1 MLGRLVLAVE
11 EDGRDKAP
19 QVEGQRTVGGSRV
32 GVACHLPPRPRL
44 LQGMLTGCGGV
55 VGIQD
60 PGWVG
65 WGVCPSLERVLA
77 CKDASVPGACQ
88 SQVRSPSFLLEAN
101 GGAGGDRLLDEALP
115 KFLTQRTGSWELCA
129 VAVRGGGGA
138 GVVQIVRKHRNASGT
153 GCPHQAVGPG
163 TISTADSTQPCRPLS
178 AGGTPPH
185 LPPHHL
191 TPSE

>member
-1 MLGRLVLAVE
+1 MGEQE
-11 EDGRDKAP
+11 ETDFWMKP
-19 QVEGQRTVGGSRV
+19 
-32 GVACHLPPRPRL
+32 CL
-44 LQGMLTGCGGV
+44 
-55 VGIQD
+55 
-60 PGWVG
+60 
-65 WGVCPSLERVLA
+65 
-77 CKDASVPGACQ
+77 
-88 SQVRSPSFLLEAN
+88 N
-101 GGAGGDRLLDEALP
+101 